1 MSDLSGEQREALL
14 EDFNRT
20 DDATTLHNCIT
31 LLFERTVEASPGQT
45 AVICAGIECT
55 YGDLNARANRIAR
68 VLVARGIG
76 RGHLVGVAVGRSI
89 HLISILLAVLKSGAA
104 YLPID
109 PTIPSERIRQM
120 VGDAA
125 LRLVVI
131 QGDDA
136 ASNALASSQNLSCD
150 CLRLQDLQNGPHAD
164 LDGGNLCLDLRPE
177 DLAYVIYTS
186 GSTGRPKGVEVSHG
200 AASNFLCSMRREP
213 GCTKEDRLLAIS
225 TISFDVAVH
234 ELFMPLISGATVVIA
249 QSDQTRDPSALLK
262 LMDVHG
268 ITIMLATPTLW
279 QMLINAGWRGE
290 PRLRTI
296 VCGGEC
302 MSRSLADRLLDYGD
316 AVWNEYGP
324 TETTVC
330 ASLWRVRR
338 DEEILI
344 GRPVANARLY
354 VLDSDLSPVAVGKP
368 GDLYIGGEGLA
379 RGYRN
384 NQALTDSAFIRNP
397 FHKGLMYRTGDLA
410 SFVAAGEL
418 KVHGRSDSQV
428 KIRGHR
434 IELGDIEAA
443 IADHENISGAA
454 VIKRNGRLVAYCK
467 RESSSRSMAES
478 RFVNQE
484 SIAVPLGATTATLDQ
499 ILRPWLTQRLP
510 EYMIPA
516 FFVQVSEFSLTHNGK
531 IDLKS
536 LPDPL
541 GSTFGTS
548 VKPATTELES
558 KIMAIWSD
566 VLGHDHI
573 GVDDN
578 FLQIGGDSSRIILVQ
593 ARLEKLLG
601 RQLLI
606 SRLFEHYT
614 IRMLASHLENVTKF
628 KPEPITAIRPLPSV
642 SGNTEDIAIVSMA
655 CRLPGGV
662 DTPEDLWQVLATGQ
676 HVITKVPKERWDAD
690 AIYDADP
697 NVHGKSYSR
706 SGGFVTLPEP
716 FDGSFFGI
724 SPREARSLDPAQRMM
739 LETCWEG
746 FERAGYTTEKLRGS
760 CAGVYVGTSNSSVG
774 EAFPRG
780 RTLSDLDGYVG
791 TGSAGGTLSGRVSY
805 VLGLEGPALTVDTGC
820 SSSLVTTHLA
830 CAALRLGECDVAIS
844 GGVAYNSTPG
854 LHVEFSRLRGIS
866 PGDQCKAFA
875 QDAQG
880 TVLAEGAA
888 VVVLKRLS
896 DARRDG
902 DMIHAV
908 IRGSAVNHGGRSSGL
923 TVPNSQAQKR
933 LIQRALA
940 VSGLQ
945 PGDIDLVEAHGTGT
959 KLGDPIEGK
968 ALADV
973 FRNSRPVTS
982 EPLWVGSAKSNVG
995 HTQAAAGVVGMIKV
1009 ILAMR
1014 HETLPQTLHVAK
1026 PTPEVDWSGANMA
1039 LVLERRGWK
1048 RRPGRPRRAGV
1059 SAFGI
1064 GGTNAHFVLE
1074 EVSMPEGLD
1083 TKTGL
1088 EAMPRVIP
1096 MMLSACT
1103 DEALRQ
1109 QAAKLLSFLRN
1120 SSAASDRLGDVAYS
1134 LATTRNHFPRRQTF
1148 MAGLGL
1154 DLQRVLSD
1162 FVEKPATKHLSS
1174 SPGEKPRLAM
1184 LFDGQGAQIPGMGR
1198 GLAKQFPVFRDA
1210 LSEIAAI
1217 FDRALERPLLDVM
1230 WADAESDD
1238 AALLQRTDFAQAGL
1252 LAIEVALWRL
1262 WESWGVR
1269 PDLVLGHS
1277 LGELGAA
1284 HVAGV
1289 MSLEDVCKLVEARGR
1304 LMRALSSHGGMV
1316 SLGVGADD
1324 VAHAIEHLG
1333 LGRKIAIAGYNTPK
1347 QTVVSG
1353 DLDAIEGLRA
1363 YFSERGR
1370 KSSMLR
1376 VSHAFHSHHVSAI
1389 LADFQRVAE
1398 TVTFHPPQLDFVS
1411 TLTGQLANFHQ
1422 LKEPGYWVQQARCP
1436 VRFSHGIETLLRHG
1450 VNVFLEMGPRPL
1462 LCGMG
1467 KACVPEEANGD
1478 FIAWLPSLDS
1488 PRDDVVTIQTSLGR
1502 LHDRRIFVDWASYF
1516 RPFDCRRVEL
1526 PTYAFRRNRA
1536 VADDARTMLIEQSRS
1551 SLGDAASPVATAN
1564 DADCQSRKR
1573 GRQNPEP
1580 SSPLTVLPPK
1590 SASRAPGS
1598 KHVPSVSVITK
1609 NGIPEPGSNV
1619 LDMVRA
1625 TAATSLG
1632 FQSED
1637 EVDMDVP
1644 LSELGIDSLNAIQ
1657 LCSQLQ
1663 TTIGTDVTV
1672 KIVLD
1677 HPTLG
1682 ALGDFLHSQ
1691 VHSKVQT
1698 SRCAL
1703 TRPRAIL

>member
-1 MSDLSGEQREALL
+1 MSDHSREQREAHLQ
-14 EDFNRT
+14 DFNRT
-20 DDATTLHNCIT
+20 DDATTLHNCIP
-31 LLFERTVEASPGQT
+31 LLFERTVEASTDKT
-45 AVICAGIECT
+45 AVICAGVECT

-68 VLVARGIG
+68 VLVGKGVG
-76 RGHLVGVAVGRSI
+76 RGDLVGVAVGRSI
-89 HLISILLAVLKSGAA
+89 HLIAVLLAVLKSGAA

-120 VGDAA
+120 VGDAT

-136 ASNALASSQNLSCD
+136 ASNAFAASHHLDCD
-150 CLRLQDLQNGPHAD
+150 CSRLQDLQGEAHAD
-164 LDGGNLCLDLRPE
+164 LDGSNLCLDLRPE

-234 ELFMPLISGATVVIA
+234 ELFMPLISGATVVVA

-268 ITIMLATPTLW
+268 ITTMLATPTLW
-279 QMLINAGWRGE
+279 QMLINAGWRGQ

-302 MSRSLADRLLDYGD
+302 LSRSLADRLLDYGD

-330 ASLWRVRR
+330 ASLWRVQR
-338 DEEILI
+338 DKEILI

-354 VLDSDLSPVAVGKP
+354 VLDSDLSPVALGKP
-368 GDLYIGGEGLA
+368 GELYIGGAGLA

-384 NQALTDSAFIRNP
+384 NPALTDSVFIRNP

-443 IADHENISGAA
+443 ITDHEDISGAA

-467 RESSSRSMAES
+467 GESASRSMVQS
-478 RFVNQE
+478 GTIGQE
-484 SIAVPLGATTATLDQ
+484 SVAVPGGARKPMLDH

-536 LPDPL
+536 LPDPV
-541 GSTFGTS
+541 GSTFGIA

-566 VLGHDHI
+566 VLGHNHI

-614 IRMLASHLENVTKF
+614 IKMLASHLENVTEF
-628 KPEPITAIRPLPSV
+628 KPEPIKTIFPPPSA

-655 CRLPGGV
+655 CRLPGGI

-676 HVITKVPKERWDAD
+676 HVITKVPKDRWDAD
-690 AIYDADP
+690 AIYDADL

-706 SGGFVTLPEP
+706 SGGFVTLSEP

-724 SPREARSLDPAQRMM
+724 SPRETRSLDLTQRMM

-760 CAGVYVGTSNSSVG
+760 CTGVYVGTSNSTVDD
-774 EAFPRG
+774 AFHRG

-830 CAALRLGECDVAIS
+830 CAALRLGECDMAIA
-844 GGVAYNSTPG
+844 GGVAFNSTPG

-902 DMIHAV
+902 DTVHAV

-945 PGDIDLVEAHGTGT
+945 PSDIDFVEAHGTGT

-968 ALADV
+968 ALSDV
-973 FRNSRPVTS
+973 FRNSRPTRS
-982 EPLWVGSAKSNVG
+982 EPLWIGSTKSNLG

-1009 ILAMR
+1009 IMAMR

-1039 LVLERRGWK
+1039 LVLEKRGWK

-1064 GGTNAHFVLE
+1064 GGTNAHVVLE
-1074 EVSMPEGLD
+1074 EASMSEDSD
-1083 TKTGL
+1083 TKTGR
-1088 EAMPRVIP
+1088 ETIPRVVP
-1096 MMLSACT
+1096 MVLSACT
-1103 DEALRQ
+1103 DEALGQ
-1109 QAAKLLSFLRN
+1109 QAAKLLSFLEN
-1120 SSAASDRLGDVAYS
+1120 SSAVSDRLGDVAYS
-1134 LATTRNHFPRRQTF
+1134 LATTRNHFARRQTF
-1148 MAGLGL
+1148 MASDGL
-1154 DLQRVLSD
+1154 DLQRVLSE
-1162 FVEKPATKHLSS
+1162 FAEKPTTKHLSS
-1174 SPGEKPRLAM
+1174 SHGEKPRLAM
-1184 LFDGQGAQIPGMGR
+1184 LFDGQGAQMPGMGR
-1198 GLAKQFPVFRDA
+1198 GLAKQFPVFRNA
-1210 LSEIAAI
+1210 LNEIAA
-1217 FDRALERPLLDVM
+1217 FFNRALEKPLLDVM
-1230 WADAESDD
+1230 WAEAGSDD
-1238 AALLQRTDFAQAGL
+1238 AALLQRTDFAQPAL

-1289 MSLEDVCKLVEARGR
+1289 MNLEDACKLVEARGR
-1304 LMRALSSHGGMV
+1304 LMRALSSDGGMV
-1316 SLGVGADD
+1316 SLGVGADE
-1324 VAHAIEHLG
+1324 VARAIEHLG
-1333 LGRKIAIAGYNTPK
+1333 LGRKVDIAGYNTPK

-1363 YFSERGR
+1363 YFSKRDR

-1376 VSHAFHSHHVSAI
+1376 VSHAFHSHHVSTI

-1398 TVTFHPPQLDFVS
+1398 TVSFHPPQVDFVS
-1411 TLTGQLANFHQ
+1411 TLTGQLADVDQ

-1436 VRFSHGIETLLRHG
+1436 VRFSDGIETLLRHG
-1450 VNVFLEMGPRPL
+1450 VNVFLEIGPRPL

-1467 KACVPEEANGD
+1467 KACVPDDANGD
-1478 FIAWLPSLDS
+1478 SIAWLPSLDS

-1502 LHDRRIFVDWASYF
+1502 LHDRRIPIDWASYF

-1536 VADDARTMLIEQSRS
+1536 VANDARTVPVEQSQS
-1551 SLGDAASPVATAN
+1551 PLGDAAPQVAIAN
-1564 DADCQSRKR
+1564 DADHQPPRR
-1573 GRQNPEP
+1573 GRETPAP
-1580 SSPLTVLPPK
+1580 SSPLTLLPHK
-1590 SASRAPGS
+1590 SASRAQENG
-1598 KHVPSVSVITK
+1598 KHVPSVSIIAK
-1609 NGIPEPGSNV
+1609 NGNQEPASNV

-1632 FQSED
+1632 FH
-1637 EVDMDVP
+1637 
-1644 LSELGIDSLNAIQ
+1644 SLAS
-1657 LCSQLQ
+1657 CS
-1663 TTIGTDVTV
+1663 
-1672 KIVLD
+1672 LD
-1677 HPTLG
+1677 NS
-1682 ALGDFLHSQ
+1682 HSF
-1691 VHSKVQT
+1691 
-1698 SRCAL
+1698 A
-1703 TRPRAIL
+1703 